1 VSSAATSAS
10 RLQSK
15 APKSGLVHKLAAFRR
30 DHISAFRGAVTIVTV
45 LVLWQVIVG
54 LFMQNSIAIASPT
67 EIINE
72 YVHLAHTGEL
82 GRDIKASAEEFVYG
96 FALAIVVGVAIGLVM
111 GANRAVHDYLDPIID
126 ALYAT
131 PVIAL
136 GPLFILWLGIGLEAK
151 VGVVFILAV
160 LPIVIN
166 TESGIRTIDPN
177 ILETASAFS
186 ATKPQVF
193 RKVMLPGAL
202 PLIVTGIRLGLGR
215 GLLGVVA
222 GEFFASQAGLGFLVL
237 SASQVFNPAGV
248 FVGITALAIAGVVL
262 TWLLR
267 LVERHFAPWRVDT
280 GK

>member
-1 VSSAATSAS
+1 VSSAATSAPGVQPKRTKPGVWN
-10 RLQSK
+10 RL
-15 APKSGLVHKLAAFRR
+15 LAFRR
-30 DHISAFRGAVTIVTV
+30 DHIAMFRGAVTVVTV

-54 LFMQNSIAIASPT
+54 LFMKNSIAIASPT
-67 EIINE
+67 EIVNE
-72 YVHLAHTGEL
+72 YANLAKSGEL
-82 GRDIKASAEEFVYG
+82 GKDIKASAEEFVYG
-96 FALAIVVGVAIGLVM
+96 FALAIVVGVLIGLVM
-111 GANRAVHDYLDPIID
+111 GASRATHDYLDPIID

-136 GPLFILWLGIGLEAK
+136 GPLFILWLGIGLAAK

-166 TESGIRTIDPN
+166 TETGIRTIDPN

-186 ATKPQVF
+186 TTRPQLF
-193 RKVMLPGAL
+193 RKVMLPAAL
-202 PLIVTGIRLGLGR
+202 PLIITGIRLGLGR

-222 GEFFASQAGLGFLVL
+222 GEFFASQAGLGYLVL

-262 TWLLR
+262 TYLLR
-267 LVERHFAPWRVDT
+267 MVERHFAPWRVDT
-280 GK
+280 GR